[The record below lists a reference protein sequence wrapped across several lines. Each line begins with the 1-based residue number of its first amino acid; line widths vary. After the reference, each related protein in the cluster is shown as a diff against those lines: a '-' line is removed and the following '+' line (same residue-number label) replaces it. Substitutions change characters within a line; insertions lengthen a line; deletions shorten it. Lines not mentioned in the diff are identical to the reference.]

1 MRWADRIGRRLKLR
15 DLHILLA
22 VVQRGSMAKAAAE
35 LAISQPAISKAISEM
50 EHMLGLRL
58 LDRSRNGIQPTVYGR
73 ALVQRGMAIF
83 DELKQG
89 VEELEFLADPTKG
102 ELNIGSTESIAAGLL
117 PAVIDR
123 FSREHPGVHLNV
135 VQAVIST
142 LHYRELRE
150 RSIDLLLGRIP
161 ANFAEHDLEADVLFN
176 DQVVVVAGEQSRW
189 ARARRL
195 TLADL
200 ADAPWILPPAD
211 TMPGSLAV
219 DLFRA
224 AGLGVPAAPITT
236 LSIHLCC
243 KLTASG
249 RFVTTLPTSI
259 LRFNGKNL
267 ALKVL
272 PIRIP
277 IQLRP
282 VGVVTL
288 KNRTPNPVARLFI
301 ECVRGIVKPLV
312 GGK

>member
-1 MRWADRIGRRLKLR
+1 
-15 DLHILLA
+15 
-22 VVQRGSMAKAAAE
+22 
-35 LAISQPAISKAISEM
+35 
-50 EHMLGLRL
+50 MLGLRL
-58 LDRSRNGIQPTVYGR
+58 LNRSRNGIQPTVYGR

-102 ELNIGSTESIAAGLL
+102 ELNIGSTESIAEGLL

-123 FSREHPGVHLNV
+123 FSGQHSGVHLNV

-189 ARARRL
+189 ARARGL

-211 TMPGSLAV
+211 TLPGSLAV
-219 DLFRA
+219 DLPRRGSGHAGRTGHDAFNSPVLPSHGERTLRHHA
-224 AGLGVPAAPITT
+224 ADL
-236 LSIHLCC
+236 
-243 KLTASG
+243 
-249 RFVTTLPTSI
+249 
-259 LRFNGKNL
+259 NL
-267 ALKVL
+267 ALQWQEPGTEGTPHPASHSAAAGWCRDAEESHAKSSGTAFHRMCARDREAARRWAS
-272 PIRIP
+272 RIAVAKSSGAR
-277 IQLRP
+277 QLLALSD
-282 VGVVTL
+282 GSL
-288 KNRTPNPVARLFI
+288 
-301 ECVRGIVKPLV
+301 
-312 GGK
+312 